1 MGSGATPWAAWW
13 GEPCERGGG
22 DGRTRGGRWRGE
34 LGGGGEGAPIST
46 RRGKP
51 CACATNLPSTSSL
64 STLLHLVLSFCISAL
79 ARCGKYVAR
88 VAARRK
94 EDRKGRSPLAWNLTL
109 HRWVL
114 SAACSRDTASTIS
127 GVVNSRI
134 LNAALTLTDAT
145 GIGYDRLVATR
156 RCVGDFYD
164 SFATRRCKK

>member
-1 MGSGATPWAAWW
+1 MG
-13 GEPCERGGG
+13 ERGGG
-22 DGRTRGGRWRGE
+22 GGGASLAEEGKGRRYRRGE
-34 LGGGGEGAPIST
+34 ESRVRVQRTCPPPPPFPPFSISFS
-46 RRGKP
+46 
-51 CACATNLPSTSSL
+51 PSVSP
-64 STLLHLVLSFCISAL
+64 L

-156 RCVGDFYD
+156 RCVGGFYD